1 MTLRK
6 KFILRISLI
15 LLVILIFTIAVNAV
29 SFRRYGIHNAEKMGT
44 VVAQLVRDGLT
55 AHMMTGTM
63 SMRHYFLDQIKQIE
77 GIDKLWIIRGEPVI
91 RQFGEGENIERAKD
105 ELDIKALE
113 TGKVQ
118 KQLIEDLNS
127 VKYRITIPY
136 IATSEGQ
143 INCLSC
149 HQVSEGE
156 VLGAVSII
164 TDISDVREYAK
175 ETILMI
181 LIGSAVVFFISGAY
195 MFVFVG
201 KYVDLFTKLK
211 EAMARAIKGDFSTR
225 ISTDLKDEAG
235 DTVREFNSFMEE
247 LHQNFSEI
255 KEVMNRLAD
264 ADLTVRIDK
273 KMEGEFE
280 VLRENINK
288 SIYSLSNTLKMT
300 IEGFSEIID
309 HLSRLTSSVLGI
321 SGEIELENN
330 NIHSIKKAVFDISEK
345 IRSVSESASTVSNIG
360 QKVLSDI
367 TAGEKDIQQVKEF
380 IKALTEAGQ
389 QISQS
394 IVNIIDIANQT
405 NMLAL
410 NAAIEAARA
419 GEAGRGFAVVAD
431 EVRNLAETTSNFA
444 KGIQEMTE
452 EIFRNIQK
460 VSSAVDKTY
469 TGYTEMSESYRKM
482 SELLSKITED
492 IKAQSRYIS
501 EITDNIQKATEISED
516 ITAKNRQITENIKQ
530 LSQIAQ
536 GLKEEVEK
544 FRLKG
549 E

>member
-288 SIYSLSNTLKMT
+288 SIDSLSNTLKMT